1 MICSQC
7 KQRNSPPNARFC
19 VDCGY
24 ALLQPCP
31 YACGH
36 AALPVRA
43 GNPVAQCPSCAR
55 FTVYCPS
62 CFRLGTLGERSCP
75 TRRCAIARVQM
86 REPFA
91 PHSGRAGGAP
101 LGLHSPWQYARPHL
115 LKPDVQ
121 VKATGQRCGGVASR
135 YGQFVWW
142 KEDKLF
148 LWPAPVPG
156 QYWSSEK
163 LRTANAIHP
172 LFRGGI
178 FPHREALLLAHGN
191 AYLLGD
197 KIAMRV
203 PLGATD
209 ESAQTLAM
217 SARAEFNSTTDELGW
232 ENARPATS
240 ATATDWQAH
249 QIEWLAQNETST
261 RWLGLGEVGGELVGV
276 SARASGALF
285 EGERWQLP
293 AEITLNDWQDLLVW
307 NDAPVLL
314 CERTLWRENAGVW
327 EKIFELPNS
336 PSEFSLRGA
345 MVAGTDLWFWGGE
358 RGRLWAK
365 RRSAD
370 GVSARAS
377 MRFDADDRLDSMP
390 VAAGTRITFFVAG
403 ARNGVATLDVLRP
416 LDDSQFQQIPAASTV
431 LWTGAA
437 RFERT
442 GQSWLLYA
450 IDDGELVK
458 LQMIEQS
465 PVPSPPLELARFA
478 PFRDAYGASKG
489 ATLAATMSGDCLM
502 VALFGTIRGEP
513 NVRLLGFSWGELG

>member
-7 KQRNSPPNARFC
+7 KQLNSPPNARFC

-43 GNPVAQCPSCAR
+43 ENPVAQCPGCAR

-62 CFRLGTLGERSCP
+62 CFRLATLGERNCP
-75 TRRCAIARVQM
+75 TRRCAIAGVQL

-101 LGLHSPWQYARPHL
+101 LELHSPWQYVKPHL

-156 QYWSSEK
+156 NYWSSEK
-163 LRTANAIHP
+163 LRTASAIYP

-191 AYLLGD
+191 AYLLGN

-209 ESAQTLAM
+209 ETGQTLTM
-217 SARAEFNSTTDELGW
+217 SARTDFKASASDEFGW
-232 ENARPATS
+232 ENVSPTTA
-240 ATATDWQAH
+240 ATAGEWQAH

-261 RWLGLGEVGGELVGV
+261 RWLGLGEVGGELIGV
-276 SARASGALF
+276 TARASGALF
-285 EGERWQLP
+285 EGDRWDLP
-293 AEITLNDWQDLLVW
+293 AGITINDWQELLVW

-314 CERTLWRENAGVW
+314 CERELWRENAGEW

-336 PSEFSLRGA
+336 QAEISLSGA
-345 MVAGTDLWFWGGE
+345 LVAGTDLWFWGGE
-358 RGRLWAK
+358 TGRLWVE
-365 RRSAD
+365 RRNAD
-370 GVSARAS
+370 GLGARAS
-377 MRFDADDRLDSMP
+377 TRFGADDRLDSMP
-390 VAAGTRITFFVAG
+390 VATGTRITFFVAG
-403 ARNGVATLDVLRP
+403 SRHGVATLDIERP
-416 LDDSQFQQIPAASTV
+416 LNDSQFQQMPAASTV

-437 RFERT
+437 QFGRT
-442 GQSWLLYA
+442 GQSWLIYA
-450 IDDGELVK
+450 VDDGELVK

-465 PVPSPPLELARFA
+465 PISSPPLELARFA
-478 PFRDAYGASKG
+478 PFRDAYDASKG
-489 ATLAATMSGDCLM
+489 ATLAATISGDCLM

-513 NVRLLGFSWGELG
+513 IVRLLGFSWG